1 MIDADLLPH
10 TITVLTPTVT
20 TDSYGN
26 TVQDWAAPVE
36 RQVAAYVRPGSG
48 SSRSAAASEDTADRD
63 AVTTV
68 WQVHTNDQA
77 ITALDRVRHN
87 GVVYDIDGRP
97 LSWDKAPDG
106 ETGHT
111 KLLLRRVDG

>member
-10 TITVLTPTVT
+10 TITVITPTLT

-26 TVQDWAAPVE
+26 TVQSWATPAE
-36 RQVAAYVRPGSG
+36 RQVIAYVRP
-48 SSRSAAASEDTADRD
+48 APASEDIVDRNTVTA
-63 AVTTV
+63 V

-77 ITALDRVRHN
+77 ITALNRIRHN
-87 GVVYDIDGRP
+87 GVVYEVDGRP
-97 LSWDKAPDG
+97 LTWDKAPDG
-106 ETGHT
+106 KTGHT